1 MTVAELIEKL
11 RMFDAASEVLLSQ
24 SRSMFAPA
32 VWVGFMDTSGIFDD
46 APDVQLVISPWERD
60 T

>member
-11 RMFDAASEVLLSQ
+11 RAFDPDTEVLLPLGG
-24 SRSMFAPA
+24 RMFAPA
-32 VWVGFMDTSGIFDD
+32 VRVGFMDTSGIFDD
-46 APDVQLVISPWERD
+46 APDLQLVISPWERD